1 MNRERKKDRDFKI
14 VRGCRGKK
22 GMVCWGGRGKNL
34 EKIGI
39 DWSRGWKM
47 GGIFLLCLFFCIGC
61 GKRAGDE
68 SQEEIKSRVERAFA
82 ITEESSIQEDFE
94 YFGLEVKPGYD
105 TLALTKVCSMINDGN
120 VFYIYFNMPKD
131 TEKETYRIDRLV
143 MNGITYIP
151 EFLEVDEYYQ
161 KYVLYNGD
169 ISPEQ
174 KYEITEIGYC
184 NQLDFMDRYTHYQ
197 NQICYMGMD
206 EEAYRFRLEYQNQ
219 VILQGKLFECIYQ
232 FNKENGTFRDLW
244 YKITDNTGKMDEDK
258 RSFFYFAF
266 NCFDKDRGIP
276 FTPEDILQVDVE
288 YNELHYQYQGK
299 EKDGISGIE
308 PEVLHREEAVTPDE
322 VTVTAKE
329 SKRSNGFFYQYQ
341 TINRLADADLEQNV
355 SEEKSAVL
363 QLAANSYDWAIS
375 FGKKD
380 GYRYAMNDT
389 WFSHDYEYTGIEEF
403 RTIRVTYMFE
413 GHTYTVNTDSLIG
426 EKIVTLPEIVPENQN
441 TWTKTAAKW
450 LLRAAAVLC
459 LLVLVKLGIKVWIF
473 WRKSKNK
480 SKSRSKGKDIDID
493 ENTKEKP

>member
-1 MNRERKKDRDFKI
+1 
-14 VRGCRGKK
+14 
-22 GMVCWGGRGKNL
+22 
-34 EKIGI
+34 
-39 DWSRGWKM
+39 M

-131 TEKETYRIDRLV
+131 TEKEAYRIDRLV